1 MGVPILAKRQSSR
14 ADIQTARTQA
24 ALDHSATAAAGRIA
38 AHRFGQLVE
47 ELGMT
52 VLETPTGEAV
62 DGPRQVWEHP
72 VDRLAASVPQEADG
86 GVREEVGMDVTGTPM
101 GELVEG
107 MRQIWEHSVD
117 ELDSSVS
124 LEADGVNDTVA
135 ANRYG
140 VRDVADL
147 AEQLTMLV
155 PARVPAEAPDELGKP
170 IPYLR
175 LACRGL
181 LFAVPGL
188 FYLVVARADPSP
200 TASYTMIIAMLA
212 GWGLSQAV
220 AVVGYRIL
228 GRAGAAT
235 AALALRR
242 ILTWSLGAA
251 ALALAIATVLQWLS
265 LAGMATGQILYVLA
279 ATVLLFYSAD
289 RLLALALT
297 PGALVSAAYLAHLP
311 VPSIVA
317 LAAAAATV
325 AAAWAA
331 GWYRAN
337 LGVAGQ
343 SPTGRLM
350 LSDLRASGPF
360 VLEGLLSGIAVAYI
374 PLRMLDGNMGA
385 NVHYLDLSIVPLVLS
400 MGFAEIE
407 LLRLKAAGGRLMR
420 HTVHLAD
427 YQRGASR
434 LLVLSQLR
442 FLLVL
447 VTVSVPITVLISM
460 TSGFNTRD
468 LTLLSAYSTLG
479 TALLAALVLVA
490 VDRVRVALLGFW
502 FAGCA
507 IAVVL
512 GASRLTGLTL
522 SVEGGY
528 LAGCLILFGFLTAL
542 AVRTLRD
549 PRALA

>member
-1 MGVPILAKRQSSR
+1 V
-14 ADIQTARTQA
+14 
-24 ALDHSATAAAGRIA
+24 IA
-38 AHRFGQLVE
+38 A
-47 ELGMT
+47 
-52 VLETPTGEAV
+52 VLH
-62 DGPRQVWEHP
+62 Q
-72 VDRLAASVPQEADG
+72 
-86 GVREEVGMDVTGTPM
+86 
-101 GELVEG
+101 
-107 MRQIWEHSVD
+107 
-117 ELDSSVS
+117 
-124 LEADGVNDTVA
+124 
-135 ANRYG
+135 
-140 VRDVADL
+140 
-147 AEQLTMLV
+147 
-155 PARVPAEAPDELGKP
+155 
-170 IPYLR
+170 
-175 LACRGL
+175 
-181 LFAVPGL
+181 
-188 FYLVVARADPSP
+188 
-200 TASYTMIIAMLA
+200 
-212 GWGLSQAV
+212 
-220 AVVGYRIL
+220 
-228 GRAGAAT
+228 
-235 AALALRR
+235 
-242 ILTWSLGAA
+242 
-251 ALALAIATVLQWLS
+251 LS

-289 RLLALALT
+289 RLLALALA
-297 PGALVSAAYLAHLP
+297 PGALVSAAYLAQLP
-311 VPSIVA
+311 VPSVVA

-331 GWYRAN
+331 AWYRAN

-343 SPTGRLM
+343 SPAGRLM

-434 LLVLSQLR
+434 LLLLSQLR

-447 VTVSVPITVLISM
+447 VSVSVLITVLTSM

-468 LTLLSAYSTLG
+468 LTLLCAYSILG
-479 TALLAALVLVA
+479 TALLAALILVA
-490 VDRVRVALLGFW
+490 VNRVHVALLGFW
-502 FAGCA
+502 LTGCA

-512 GASRLTGLTL
+512 GASRLTGLTMSL
-522 SVEGGY
+522 EGGY
-528 LAGCLILFGFLTAL
+528 LASCLILFGCLTAL

>member
-1 MGVPILAKRQSSR
+1 VGVPILAKRQSSR

-86 GVREEVGMDVTGTPM
+86 GVREEVG
-101 GELVEG
+101 
-107 MRQIWEHSVD
+107 
-117 ELDSSVS
+117 
-124 LEADGVNDTVA
+124 
-135 ANRYG
+135 
-140 VRDVADL
+140 
-147 AEQLTMLV
+147 
-155 PARVPAEAPDELGKP
+155 
-170 IPYLR
+170 
-175 LACRGL
+175 
-181 LFAVPGL
+181 
-188 FYLVVARADPSP
+188 
-200 TASYTMIIAMLA
+200 
-212 GWGLSQAV
+212 
-220 AVVGYRIL
+220 
-228 GRAGAAT
+228 
-235 AALALRR
+235 
-242 ILTWSLGAA
+242 
-251 ALALAIATVLQWLS
+251 
-265 LAGMATGQILYVLA
+265 
-279 ATVLLFYSAD
+279 
-289 RLLALALT
+289 
-297 PGALVSAAYLAHLP
+297 
-311 VPSIVA
+311 
-317 LAAAAATV
+317 
-325 AAAWAA
+325 
-331 GWYRAN
+331 
-337 LGVAGQ
+337 
-343 SPTGRLM
+343 
-350 LSDLRASGPF
+350 
-360 VLEGLLSGIAVAYI
+360 
-374 PLRMLDGNMGA
+374 RMLDGNMGA

-407 LLRLKAAGGRLMR
+407 LLRLRAAGGRLMR

-434 LLVLSQLR
+434 LLLLSQLR

-447 VTVSVPITVLISM
+447 VSVSVLTTVLISM
-460 TSGFNTRD
+460 TSGLNTRD
-468 LTLLSAYSTLG
+468 FTLLCAYSTLG

-512 GASRLTGLTL
+512 GASRLAGLTL

-528 LAGCLILFGFLTAL
+528 LASCLILFGFLTAL